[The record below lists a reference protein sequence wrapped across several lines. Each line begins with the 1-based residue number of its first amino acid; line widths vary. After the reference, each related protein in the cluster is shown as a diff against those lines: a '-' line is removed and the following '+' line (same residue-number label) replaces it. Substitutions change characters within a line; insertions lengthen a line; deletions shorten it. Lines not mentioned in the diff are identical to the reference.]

1 MVLWASVLRGIQD
14 TKRSISMTERP
25 SLSPRELEV
34 LKWLKLG
41 KTSWDISV
49 ILNISERTVNYH
61 VNNIVQKLGVST
73 RMQAVS
79 EAFANDL

>member
-1 MVLWASVLRGIQD
+1 
-14 TKRSISMTERP
+14 MTERP

>member
-1 MVLWASVLRGIQD
+1 MGSF
-14 TKRSISMTERP
+14 

-49 ILNISERTVNYH
+49 ILKISERTVNYH
-61 VNNIVQKLGVST
+61 VNNIMKKLDVT
-73 RMQAVS
+73 NRLQAVS
-79 EAFANDL
+79 EAVNREIADSEGE

>member
-1 MVLWASVLRGIQD
+1 
-14 TKRSISMTERP
+14 MTAAEGEDRTVKSF

-49 ILNISERTVNYH
+49 ILKISERTVNYH
-61 VNNIVQKLGVST
+61 VNNIMRKLDVTS
-73 RMQAVS
+73 RLQAVS
-79 EAFANDL
+79 EAVNRGSADAE

>member
-1 MVLWASVLRGIQD
+1 
-14 TKRSISMTERP
+14 MTDRP
-25 SLSPRELEV
+25 FLSPRELEV

-61 VNNIVQKLGVST
+61 VNNIVQKLGVSS
-73 RMQAVS
+73 RLQAVS
-79 EAFANDL
+79 EAFAKDL

>member
-1 MVLWASVLRGIQD
+1 LTAAEEGEGTVKSF
-14 TKRSISMTERP
+14 

-49 ILNISERTVNYH
+49 ILKISERTVNYH
-61 VNNIVQKLGVST
+61 VNNIMKKLDVTS
-73 RMQAVS
+73 RLQAVS
-79 EAFANDL
+79 EAVNKEIADAE